1 MSSHDYTGCQDPACD
16 SCSAHGEGY
25 AAGKAKGLF
34 ECAIAVGHMSV
45 TPECRCSPCV
55 GLRYAMFTMAKAT
68 PGPSAPEPERGQCVG
83 CGKEGM
89 GIEFGTPTLPSKVC
103 SKCWA

>member
-1 MSSHDYTGCQDPACD
+1 MNQDDYGT
-16 SCSAHGEGY
+16 GY

-55 GLRYAMFTMAKAT
+55 GLRH
-68 PGPSAPEPERGQCVG
+68 AP
-83 CGKEGM
+83 
-89 GIEFGTPTLPSKVC
+89 C
-103 SKCWA
+103 SP

>member
-1 MSSHDYTGCQDPACD
+1 MEDDYGT
-16 SCSAHGEGY
+16 GY
-25 AAGKAKGLF
+25 ADGRSKGLF
-34 ECAIAVGHMSV
+34 EAAIAVGHMSV

-68 PGPSAPEPERGQCVG
+68 PGPSAPEPERGRCVW

-89 GIEFGTPTLPSKVC
+89 GIEFGTPALPGKVC
-103 SKCWA
+103 SKCWV